1 MTPEPEPDERP
12 ADADA
17 ADEARL
23 PLTDRERIL
32 RGLAPLMPP
41 DEWSV

>member
-1 MTPEPEPDERP
+1 MTPDPEPVERP

-17 ADEARL
+17 ADEPRPAQ
-23 PLTDRERIL
+23 TDRERIL
-32 RGLAPLMPP
+32 CGLAPLMPP